1 MPRVRRVAEFRI
13 GLAEK
18 TMRKK
23 RVMAMKPAP
32 AGGEV
37 KTKAELFAGLFKD
50 ITSLDTERRACR
62 WSHSH

>member
-1 MPRVRRVAEFRI
+1 MPRVRRVVELRI

-32 AGGEV
+32 AAGEV
-37 KTKAELFAGLFKD
+37 KTKAELFAGLF
-50 ITSLDTERRACR
+50 IELPP
-62 WSHSH
+62 